1 MAIGVMAFIAYKVL
15 VHLIVKI
22 SDDPVLYAL
31 LAVVLGSI
39 LPDILEPPTS
49 WMHRGVYH
57 SKRAL
62 KSIEKIFVVTVFIG
76 ILVPAFVG
84 IFVYVVYIFSIFYVI
99 SNFFLGYT
107 LHLLADSTTK
117 VGLPD

>member
-1 MAIGVMAFIAYKVL
+1 MNRKEHMAIGIMAFIAYKVL
-15 VHLIVKI
+15 VHLMVKI

-57 SKRAL
+57 SKRTL

-76 ILVPAFVG
+76 ILVPAFIGIFVTAFVG
-84 IFVYVVYIFSIFYVI
+84 IFLYVVYIFSIFYVI
-99 SNFFLGYT
+99 S
-107 LHLLADSTTK
+107 
-117 VGLPD
+117 